1 MLHTLFICFFKSFFC
16 YFRIDNEQH
25 VDPRLLF
32 KWKRLLPVK
41 FTGMKDVQ
49 DEQDEK
55 IFLQTQVILVGS
67 SGDIEQSMEA

>member
-1 MLHTLFICFFKSFFC
+1 
-16 YFRIDNEQH
+16 
-25 VDPRLLF
+25 
-32 KWKRLLPVK
+32 
-41 FTGMKDVQ
+41 MKDVQ